1 MESVEVWMWVIAGL
15 IISALILVGGFNM
28 LIKFTQSNHV
38 STAQDN
44 LILLKSNVDSVCI
57 GGRNSQEIKSY
68 IFPYIVN
75 NITSVHSTFLKRS
88 KLCMEIDKEGR
99 FCHDID
105 TCNISMPTLDLT
117 REDTL
122 FYKVRKA
129 LGSGEATKIE
139 FTIKKTGSKRI
150 NISTIERFLK

>member
-15 IISALILVGGFNM
+15 IIAALILTGGFNM
-28 LIKFTQSNHV
+28 LIKFTKSTHV

-44 LILLKSNVDSVCI
+44 LILLKSNIDSVCI

-68 IFPYIVN
+68 ILPYIVN
-75 NITSVHSTFLKRS
+75 NMSTEPKTTNALS
-88 KLCMEIDKEGR
+88 KICLEIDTEGR
-99 FCHDID
+99 FCHEIE
-105 TCNISMPTLDLT
+105 TCNVSMNLLDLT

-150 NISTIERFLK
+150 NITTIERFLK